1 MSRDVLA
8 AEIQLARQA
17 LASTLDGLQ
26 PAEWDAPSL
35 CELWTV
41 RDVVGH
47 IVHQYGLYKA
57 PYRSALAFVGA
68 GLRVNRFLAT
78 EAKRVSAGRS
88 PDDLVA
94 AVEEARYERTLL
106 WKIYPWQQFALTE
119 FVIHAQDIRRAL
131 SIPELPS
138 KSQIAIAASVF
149 ARPARG
155 NPFRTK
161 LPSVRFEATDAKW
174 AYGDGPIARGPLE
187 AIVMVL
193 AGRAQ
198 AVNDLIGEGV
208 ALLDQA
214 LS

>member
-1 MSRDVLA
+1 MTREVLA
-8 AEIQLARQA
+8 AEIQGARQA
-17 LASTLDGLQ
+17 LVSTLQRLQ
-26 PAEWDAPSL
+26 PVEWDAPSL
-35 CELWTV
+35 CELWSV
-41 RDVVGH
+41 GDVVGH

-57 PYRSALAFVGA
+57 PYRSALAFAGA

-94 AVEEARYERTLL
+94 AVEEARYEQTLL
-106 WKIYPWQQFALTE
+106 WKIYPWPQFALTE
-119 FVIHAQDIRRAL
+119 FVVHAQDIRRAL
-131 SIPELPS
+131 SISEVPS
-138 KSQIAIAASVF
+138 ESQIAIAARVF
-149 ARPARG
+149 ARPARA

-161 LPSVRFEATDAKW
+161 LPAVRFEATDADW

-198 AVNDLIGEGV
+198 AVNDLSGAGV
-208 ALLDQA
+208 ALLRQA